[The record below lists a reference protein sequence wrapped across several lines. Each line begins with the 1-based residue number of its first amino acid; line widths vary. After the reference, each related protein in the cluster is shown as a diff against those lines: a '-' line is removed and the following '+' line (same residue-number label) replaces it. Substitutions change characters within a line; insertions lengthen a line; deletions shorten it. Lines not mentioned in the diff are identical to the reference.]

1 MKTEE
6 NQIDSPAAQQTVDE
20 FRHFRVRSAASEVQ
34 LEFSTT
40 TTTTTIH
47 SVVHS
52 AASTL
57 QLDSLVRILAF
68 DQLLHPQASGRSFF
82 RRIGRK
88 RRRRV
93 RGPRR
98 EYGTDR
104 QKEKEM

>member
-40 TTTTTIH
+40 ATIH